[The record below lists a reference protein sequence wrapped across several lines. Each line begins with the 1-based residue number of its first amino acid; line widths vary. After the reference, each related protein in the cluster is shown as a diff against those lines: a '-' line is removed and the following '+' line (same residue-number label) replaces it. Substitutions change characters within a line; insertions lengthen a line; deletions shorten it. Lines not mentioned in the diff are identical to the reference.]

1 MAVWQ
6 VDIAACFQKP
16 LHRFHLAAGGSQ
28 MEWSCPCR
36 IQSVDRSAMGQEQ
49 IYQLQ
54 IAAEDSFVEGSIP
67 ANQGRSHLP
76 LAADSPV
83 VVENRRQQGRGAG
96 LHSYRRVLAE
106 SCSNRKA
113 KPNRLGADNPGKV

>member
-16 LHRFHLAAGGSQ
+16 LHHFHLAAGGSQ

-54 IAAEDSFVEGSIP
+54 IAAEDSFVEGGQS
-67 ANQGRSHLP
+67 LP
-76 LAADSPV
+76 I
-83 VVENRRQQGRGAG
+83 RGVHIFP
-96 LHSYRRVLAE
+96 LLQIVQ
-106 SCSNRKA
+106 
-113 KPNRLGADNPGKV
+113 